1 MLKLVLI
8 IRLFMVALGKE
19 EFVLQMINAMLI
31 INHSL

>member
-19 EFVLQMINAMLI
+19 EFVLQTINAMLI